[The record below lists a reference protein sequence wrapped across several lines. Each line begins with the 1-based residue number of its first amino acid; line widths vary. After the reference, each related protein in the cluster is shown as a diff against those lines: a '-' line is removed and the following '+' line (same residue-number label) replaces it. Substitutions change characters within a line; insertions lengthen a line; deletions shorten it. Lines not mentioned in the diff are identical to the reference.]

1 MFQCPLIVPLAV
13 NAFVLCP
20 VVVRRALRARGTGPA
35 PAALPSLSVAVV
47 VMAASAAYL
56 WVLASS

>member
-1 MFQCPLIVPLAV
+1 MVPLAV

-20 VVVRRALRARGTGPA
+20 VVIRRALRARGTGPA
-35 PAALPSLSVAVV
+35 PAALASMSVAVA

-56 WVLASS
+56 WVLATR